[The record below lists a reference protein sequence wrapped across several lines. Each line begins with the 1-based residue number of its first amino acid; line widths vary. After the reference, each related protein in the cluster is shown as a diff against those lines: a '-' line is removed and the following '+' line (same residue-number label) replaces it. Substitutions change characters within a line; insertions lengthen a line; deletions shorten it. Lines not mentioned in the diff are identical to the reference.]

1 MIMLPQFLTVLSLS
15 LSALAAEV
23 RIKDTKLVGRKVPA
37 LDVEFLVESSWLTQC
52 SLDLGIPFA
61 EAPVGQR
68 RFRTPELKKDLQ
80 VPSFNA
86 TQWGRS
92 CLQVVGFN
100 GVPEDQQSEDC
111 LNINIIR
118 PAGVKPGTKLPIFAY
133 IYGGGFIHGG
143 ASEYDGSQI
152 VARSVER
159 GTPIIYAAFNH
170 RLGPFGYPHGLEAQ
184 KEGNLNLAQKD
195 ILTALEWLQLNVDKF
210 GGDKHKVTIGGQSSG
225 AMSIHDLYFVKGIEG
240 LIRGTIQQSGSAGTI
255 PIWNATERET
265 LWPRFVSNIP
275 SCASLASSE
284 RTFACLRNASE
295 AEVKASYNHLTDNT
309 FLQEWWGPT
318 LDQRPGS
325 LFPDFPSRLY
335 ERGQFA
341 RIPFIAGADLDEGTG
356 HAGHARDPSFTEADL
371 KASITAQY
379 LSTTN
384 NATGL
389 EKLADGILKLYPD
402 VPALGSPYRTGN
414 ELFGL
419 RSIYKRT
426 SAIGALYALLSC
438 RRRARAILM
447 MWIVEGDITFA
458 FPLRHWMQT
467 AAKYGVKQYGY
478 LFSHAKAGTFE
489 NDPAYGIHH
498 GAEIPYIFGN
508 TADASPS
515 GQELKAHMMD
525 YWISFIVNLDPNDG
539 KGSKRPKWSQYTKS
553 NQVLIQLEG
562 GNTTTIKDD
571 FRKEQIEFFISNVA
585 VLRR

>member
-1 MIMLPQFLTVLSLS
+1 MIMLPQFLTVLSLC
-15 LSALAAEV
+15 LTALAAEV

-37 LDVEFLVESSWLTQC
+37 LDVEFFG
-52 SLDLGIPFA
+52 GIPFA

-86 TQWGRS
+86 TQWGKS
-92 CLQVVGFN
+92 CLQVVEFN

-170 RLGPFGYPHGLEAQ
+170 RLGPFGYPHGPEAQ

-210 GGDKHKVTIGGQSSG
+210 GGDKHKVTISGQSSG
-225 AMSIHDLYFVKGIEG
+225 SMSIHDLYFVKGIEG

-275 SCASLASSE
+275 SCASLASSG
-284 RTFACLRNASE
+284 RTFACLRNASQ
-295 AEVKASYNHLTDNT
+295 AEVKASYNQLTDNT

-341 RIPFIAGADLDEGTG
+341 KIPFIAGADLDEGTG

-371 KASITAQY
+371 KSSITAQY

-389 EKLADGILKLYPD
+389 EKLADGLLKLYPD

-419 RSIYKRT
+419 TPIYKRT
-426 SAIGALYALLSC
+426 SAI
-438 RRRARAILM
+438 
-447 MWIVEGDITFA
+447 EGDITFA
-458 FPLRHWMQT
+458 FPLRHWMQA
-467 AAKYGVKQYGY
+467 AAKHGVKQYGY

-489 NDPAYGIHH
+489 NDPAYGVHH

-508 TADASPS
+508 TVDSSPS

-525 YWISFIVNLDPNDG
+525 YWISFTVNLDPNDG

-553 NQVLIQLEG
+553 NQVLLQLEG